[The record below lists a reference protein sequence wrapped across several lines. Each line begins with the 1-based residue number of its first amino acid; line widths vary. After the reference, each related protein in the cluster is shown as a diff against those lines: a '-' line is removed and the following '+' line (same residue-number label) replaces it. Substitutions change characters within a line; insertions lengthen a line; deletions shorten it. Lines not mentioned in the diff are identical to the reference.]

1 MVTIITGILITTVT
15 FGILAIASKDVR
27 TALFGMNKLKAE
39 LNEKQSMLEEA
50 SGALVNVKNDLNTTK
65 EEYAKSKKN
74 LEETQEDLEIAQQA
88 AELLRQEQV
97 ALQNRNQELWS
108 DNQTLIEHNQSLVE
122 NNQFLLANNESLKA
136 DNLELE
142 KTNNDLQE
150 GIENIRERPIIYRVG
165 ELLASGVIKKTDDP
179 VKIQNDL
186 NQIIALANS
195 KIIDRLGTEGS
206 KDGVWI
212 YPIEYQK
219 AMDRLKQAKGD
230 TVIRLIV
237 AANLVKGDPVLT
249 ELEMHP
255 NRVVYQENEF
265 VYQKIYN
272 VPIDGSNSEMLISD
286 FLRNVNM
293 TAINNGILPN
303 PLTGTV
309 GVINGNQIYA
319 IEKALAENRG
329 KDVLISAFAAADTEV
344 LGPLRLHI
352 YLKMKQSKRLIMN
365 DEILAID
372 PGREKTGI
380 AILKNSD
387 VLEHKIINSDELVQ
401 IIKSLLEKYIIKTIV
416 MGNGTSSKK
425 NMIY

>member
-1 MVTIITGILITTVT
+1 MYGIMLIVVLVLTGGVIAFIGDRLGSKVGKKKLSLFGLRPRHTSILVTIITGILITTVT

-65 EEYAKSKKN
+65 EEYAKSKKD

-108 DNQTLIEHNQSLVE
+108 DNQTLIEHNQSLAE

-303 PLTGTV
+303 PLTGIV

-352 YLKMKQSKRLIMN
+352 YLKNETEQ
-365 DEILAID
+365 EINH
-372 PGREKTGI
+372 E
-380 AILKNSD
+380 
-387 VLEHKIINSDELVQ
+387 
-401 IIKSLLEKYIIKTIV
+401 
-416 MGNGTSSKK
+416 
-425 NMIY
+425 

>member
-1 MVTIITGILITTVT
+1 MYGIMLIVVLVLTGGVIAFIGDRLGSKVGKKKLSLFGLRPRHTSILVTIITGILITTVT

-352 YLKMKQSKRLIMN
+352 YLKNETEQ
-365 DEILAID
+365 EINH
-372 PGREKTGI
+372 E
-380 AILKNSD
+380 
-387 VLEHKIINSDELVQ
+387 E
-401 IIKSLLEKYIIKTIV
+401 
-416 MGNGTSSKK
+416 
-425 NMIY
+425 

>member
-1 MVTIITGILITTVT
+1 MLIVVLVLTGGVIAFIGDRLGSKVGKKKLSLFGLRPRHTSILVTIITGILITTVT

-65 EEYAKSKKN
+65 EEYAKSKRD

-108 DNQTLIEHNQSLVE
+108 DNQTLIEHNQSLAE

-136 DNLELE
+136 DNLDLE

-352 YLKMKQSKRLIMN
+352 YLKNETEQ
-365 DEILAID
+365 EINH
-372 PGREKTGI
+372 E
-380 AILKNSD
+380 
-387 VLEHKIINSDELVQ
+387 
-401 IIKSLLEKYIIKTIV
+401 
-416 MGNGTSSKK
+416 
-425 NMIY
+425 

>member
-1 MVTIITGILITTVT
+1 MYGIMLIVVLVLTGGVIAFIGDRLGSKVGKKKLSLFGLRPRHTSILVTIITGILITTVT

-65 EEYAKSKKN
+65 EEYAKSKKD

-108 DNQTLIEHNQSLVE
+108 DNQTLIEHNQSLAE

-293 TAINNGILPN
+293 TAIDNGILPN

-352 YLKMKQSKRLIMN
+352 YLKNETEQ
-365 DEILAID
+365 EINH
-372 PGREKTGI
+372 E
-380 AILKNSD
+380 
-387 VLEHKIINSDELVQ
+387 
-401 IIKSLLEKYIIKTIV
+401 
-416 MGNGTSSKK
+416 
-425 NMIY
+425 

>member
-1 MVTIITGILITTVT
+1 MYGIMLIVVLVLTGGVIAFIGDRLGSKVGKKKLSLFGLRPRHTSILVTIITGILITTVT

-39 LNEKQSMLEEA
+39 LNEKQFMLEEA
-50 SGALVNVKNDLNTTK
+50 SGALVNVKNDLNRTK
-65 EEYAKSKKN
+65 EEYAKSKKD

-108 DNQTLIEHNQSLVE
+108 DNQTLIEHNQSLAE

-255 NRVVYQENEF
+255 NHVVYQENEF

-352 YLKMKQSKRLIMN
+352 YLKNETEQ
-365 DEILAID
+365 EINH
-372 PGREKTGI
+372 E
-380 AILKNSD
+380 
-387 VLEHKIINSDELVQ
+387 
-401 IIKSLLEKYIIKTIV
+401 
-416 MGNGTSSKK
+416 
-425 NMIY
+425 

>member
-1 MVTIITGILITTVT
+1 MYGIMLIVVLILTGGVIAFIGDRLGSKVGKKKLSLFGLRPRHTSILVTIITGILITTVT

-65 EEYAKSKKN
+65 EEYAKSKKD

-352 YLKMKQSKRLIMN
+352 YLKNETEQ
-365 DEILAID
+365 EINH
-372 PGREKTGI
+372 E
-380 AILKNSD
+380 
-387 VLEHKIINSDELVQ
+387 
-401 IIKSLLEKYIIKTIV
+401 
-416 MGNGTSSKK
+416 
-425 NMIY
+425 

>member
-1 MVTIITGILITTVT
+1 MLIVVLVLTGGVIAFIGDRLGSKVGKKKLSLFGLRPRHTSILVTIITGILITTVT

-27 TALFGMNKLKAE
+27 TALFGMNKLKEE

-108 DNQTLIEHNQSLVE
+108 DNQTLIEHNQSLAE

-329 KDVLISAFAAADTEV
+329 KDVLISAFASADTEV

-352 YLKMKQSKRLIMN
+352 YLKNETEQ
-365 DEILAID
+365 EINH
-372 PGREKTGI
+372 E
-380 AILKNSD
+380 
-387 VLEHKIINSDELVQ
+387 
-401 IIKSLLEKYIIKTIV
+401 
-416 MGNGTSSKK
+416 
-425 NMIY
+425 

>member
-1 MVTIITGILITTVT
+1 MYGIMLIVVLVLTGGVIAFIGDRLGSKVGKKKLSLFGLRPRHTSILVTIITGILITTVT

-27 TALFGMNKLKAE
+27 TALFGMDKLKAE
-39 LNEKQSMLEEA
+39 LNDKQYALEEA
-50 SGALVNVKNDLNTTK
+50 SNDLASVTFDLNTTK
-65 EEYAKSKKN
+65 EEYAKSKKD
-74 LEETQEDLEIAQQA
+74 LEESQEDLEIAQQA

-108 DNQTLIEHNQSLVE
+108 DNQTLIENNQSLAQ

-142 KTNNDLQE
+142 KTNSDLQE

-219 AMDRLKQAKGD
+219 AMDRLKQAKED

-329 KDVLISAFAAADTEV
+329 KDVLISAFAASDTEV

-352 YLKMKQSKRLIMN
+352 YLKNETEQ
-365 DEILAID
+365 EINH
-372 PGREKTGI
+372 E
-380 AILKNSD
+380 
-387 VLEHKIINSDELVQ
+387 E
-401 IIKSLLEKYIIKTIV
+401 
-416 MGNGTSSKK
+416 
-425 NMIY
+425 

>member
-1 MVTIITGILITTVT
+1 MYGIMLIVVLVLTGGVIAFIGDRLGSKVGKKKLSLFGLRPRHTSILVTIITGILITTFT

-65 EEYAKSKKN
+65 EEYAKSKKD

-108 DNQTLIEHNQSLVE
+108 DNQTLIEHNQSLAE

-352 YLKMKQSKRLIMN
+352 YLKNETEQ
-365 DEILAID
+365 EINH
-372 PGREKTGI
+372 E
-380 AILKNSD
+380 
-387 VLEHKIINSDELVQ
+387 
-401 IIKSLLEKYIIKTIV
+401 
-416 MGNGTSSKK
+416 
-425 NMIY
+425 

>member
-1 MVTIITGILITTVT
+1 MLIVVLVLTGGVIAFIGDRLGSKVGKKKLSLFGLRPRHTSILVTIITGILITTVT

-65 EEYAKSKKN
+65 EEYAKSKKD

-108 DNQTLIEHNQSLVE
+108 DNQTLIEHNQSLAE

-195 KIIDRLGTEGS
+195 KIIDRLGTEDS

-352 YLKMKQSKRLIMN
+352 YLKNETEQ
-365 DEILAID
+365 EINH
-372 PGREKTGI
+372 E
-380 AILKNSD
+380 
-387 VLEHKIINSDELVQ
+387 
-401 IIKSLLEKYIIKTIV
+401 
-416 MGNGTSSKK
+416 
-425 NMIY
+425 

>member
-1 MVTIITGILITTVT
+1 MYGIMLIVVLVLTGGVIAFIGDRLGSKVGKKKLSLFGLRPRHTSILVTIITGILITTVT

-65 EEYAKSKKN
+65 EEYAKSKKD

-108 DNQTLIEHNQSLVE
+108 DNQTLIEHNQSLAE

-219 AMDRLKQAKGD
+219 VMDRLKQAKGD

-352 YLKMKQSKRLIMN
+352 YLKNETEQ
-365 DEILAID
+365 EINH
-372 PGREKTGI
+372 E
-380 AILKNSD
+380 
-387 VLEHKIINSDELVQ
+387 
-401 IIKSLLEKYIIKTIV
+401 
-416 MGNGTSSKK
+416 
-425 NMIY
+425 

>member
-1 MVTIITGILITTVT
+1 MYGIMLIVVLVLTGGVIAFIGDRLGSKVGKKKLSLFGLRPRHTSILVTIITGILITTVT

-50 SGALVNVKNDLNTTK
+50 SGALVNVKNNLNTTK
-65 EEYAKSKKN
+65 EEYAKSKKD

-108 DNQTLIEHNQSLVE
+108 DNQTLIEHNQSLAE

-249 ELEMHP
+249 ELEMHS

-352 YLKMKQSKRLIMN
+352 YLKNETEQ
-365 DEILAID
+365 EINH
-372 PGREKTGI
+372 E
-380 AILKNSD
+380 
-387 VLEHKIINSDELVQ
+387 
-401 IIKSLLEKYIIKTIV
+401 
-416 MGNGTSSKK
+416 
-425 NMIY
+425 

>member
-1 MVTIITGILITTVT
+1 MLIVVLVLTGGVIAFIGDRLGSKVGKKKLSLFGLRPRHTSILVTIITGILITTVT

-65 EEYAKSKKN
+65 EEYAKSKKD

-108 DNQTLIEHNQSLVE
+108 DNQTLIEHNQSLAE
-122 NNQFLLANNESLKA
+122 NNQFLLVNNESLKA

-352 YLKMKQSKRLIMN
+352 YLKNETEQ
-365 DEILAID
+365 EINH
-372 PGREKTGI
+372 E
-380 AILKNSD
+380 
-387 VLEHKIINSDELVQ
+387 
-401 IIKSLLEKYIIKTIV
+401 
-416 MGNGTSSKK
+416 
-425 NMIY
+425 

>member
-1 MVTIITGILITTVT
+1 MYGIMLIVVLVLTGGVIAFIGDRLGSKVGKKKLSLFGLRPRHTSILVTIITGILITTVT

-65 EEYAKSKKN
+65 EEYAKSKKD

-108 DNQTLIEHNQSLVE
+108 DNQTLIEHNHSLAE

-329 KDVLISAFAAADTEV
+329 KDVLIIAFAAADTEV
-344 LGPLRLHI
+344 LGP
-352 YLKMKQSKRLIMN
+352 
-365 DEILAID
+365 
-372 PGREKTGI
+372 
-380 AILKNSD
+380 
-387 VLEHKIINSDELVQ
+387 
-401 IIKSLLEKYIIKTIV
+401 
-416 MGNGTSSKK
+416 
-425 NMIY
+425 

>member
-1 MVTIITGILITTVT
+1 MYGIMLIVVLVLTGGVIAFIGDRLGSKVGKKKLSLFGLRPRHTSILVTIITGILITTVT

-50 SGALVNVKNDLNTTK
+50 SGALVNVKNNLNTTK
-65 EEYAKSKKN
+65 EEYAKSKKD

-108 DNQTLIEHNQSLVE
+108 DNQTLIEHNQSLAE

-352 YLKMKQSKRLIMN
+352 YLKNETEQ
-365 DEILAID
+365 EINH
-372 PGREKTGI
+372 E
-380 AILKNSD
+380 
-387 VLEHKIINSDELVQ
+387 E
-401 IIKSLLEKYIIKTIV
+401 
-416 MGNGTSSKK
+416 
-425 NMIY
+425 

>member
-1 MVTIITGILITTVT
+1 MLIVVLVLTGGVIAFIGDRLGSKVGKKKLSLFGLRPRHTSILVTIITGILITTVT

-65 EEYAKSKKN
+65 EEYAKSKKD

-108 DNQTLIEHNQSLVE
+108 DNQTLIEHNQSLAE

-179 VKIQNDL
+179 VRIQNDL

-352 YLKMKQSKRLIMN
+352 YLKNETEQ
-365 DEILAID
+365 EINH
-372 PGREKTGI
+372 E
-380 AILKNSD
+380 
-387 VLEHKIINSDELVQ
+387 
-401 IIKSLLEKYIIKTIV
+401 
-416 MGNGTSSKK
+416 
-425 NMIY
+425 

>member
-1 MVTIITGILITTVT
+1 MLIVVLVLTGGVIAFIGDRLGSKVGKKKLSLFGLRPKHTSILVTIITGILITTVT

-65 EEYAKSKKN
+65 EEYAKSKKD

-108 DNQTLIEHNQSLVE
+108 DNQTLIEHNQSLAE

-352 YLKMKQSKRLIMN
+352 YLKNETEQ
-365 DEILAID
+365 EINH
-372 PGREKTGI
+372 E
-380 AILKNSD
+380 
-387 VLEHKIINSDELVQ
+387 
-401 IIKSLLEKYIIKTIV
+401 
-416 MGNGTSSKK
+416 
-425 NMIY
+425 

>member
-1 MVTIITGILITTVT
+1 MLIVVLVLTGGVIAFIGDRLGSKVGKKKLSLFGLRPRHTSILVTIITGILITTVT

-65 EEYAKSKKN
+65 EEYAKSKKD

-108 DNQTLIEHNQSLVE
+108 DNQTLIEHNQSLAE

-150 GIENIRERPIIYRVG
+150 GIENIRERPIIYRIG

-352 YLKMKQSKRLIMN
+352 YLKNETEQ
-365 DEILAID
+365 EINH
-372 PGREKTGI
+372 E
-380 AILKNSD
+380 
-387 VLEHKIINSDELVQ
+387 
-401 IIKSLLEKYIIKTIV
+401 
-416 MGNGTSSKK
+416 
-425 NMIY
+425 

>member
-1 MVTIITGILITTVT
+1 MYGIMLIVVLVLTGGVIAFIGDRLGSKVGKKKLSLFGLRPRHTSILVTIITGILITTVT

-65 EEYAKSKKN
+65 EEYAKSKKD

-108 DNQTLIEHNQSLVE
+108 DNQTLIEHNQSLAE
-122 NNQFLLANNESLKA
+122 NNQFLLVNNESLKA

-319 IEKALAENRG
+319 IEKALAENKG

-352 YLKMKQSKRLIMN
+352 YLKNETEQ
-365 DEILAID
+365 EINH
-372 PGREKTGI
+372 E
-380 AILKNSD
+380 
-387 VLEHKIINSDELVQ
+387 
-401 IIKSLLEKYIIKTIV
+401 
-416 MGNGTSSKK
+416 
-425 NMIY
+425 

>member
-1 MVTIITGILITTVT
+1 MYGIMLIVVLVLTGGVIAFIGDRLGSKVGKKKLSLFGLRPKHTSILVTIITGILITTVT

-65 EEYAKSKKN
+65 EEYAKSKKD

-88 AELLRQEQV
+88 DELLRQEQV

-108 DNQTLIEHNQSLVE
+108 DNQTLIEHNQSLAE

-165 ELLASGVIKKTDDP
+165 ELLASGVIKKTDDS

-249 ELEMHP
+249 ELEMHS

-352 YLKMKQSKRLIMN
+352 YLKNETEQ
-365 DEILAID
+365 EINH
-372 PGREKTGI
+372 E
-380 AILKNSD
+380 
-387 VLEHKIINSDELVQ
+387 
-401 IIKSLLEKYIIKTIV
+401 
-416 MGNGTSSKK
+416 
-425 NMIY
+425 

>member
-1 MVTIITGILITTVT
+1 MLIVVLVLTGGVIAFIGDRLGSKVGKKKLSLFGLRPRHTSILVTIITGILITTVT

-27 TALFGMNKLKAE
+27 TALFGMNKLKEE

-108 DNQTLIEHNQSLVE
+108 DNQTLIEHNQSLAE

-329 KDVLISAFAAADTEV
+329 KDVLISAFAASDTEV

-352 YLKMKQSKRLIMN
+352 YLKNETEQ
-365 DEILAID
+365 EINH
-372 PGREKTGI
+372 E
-380 AILKNSD
+380 
-387 VLEHKIINSDELVQ
+387 E
-401 IIKSLLEKYIIKTIV
+401 
-416 MGNGTSSKK
+416 
-425 NMIY
+425 

>member
-1 MVTIITGILITTVT
+1 MLIVVLVLTGGVIAFIGDRLGSKVGKKKLSLFGLRPKHTSILVTIITGILITTVT

-65 EEYAKSKKN
+65 EEYAKSKKD

-97 ALQNRNQELWS
+97 ALQNINQELWS
-108 DNQTLIEHNQSLVE
+108 DNQTLIEHNQSLAE

-329 KDVLISAFAAADTEV
+329 KDVLISAFASADTEV

-352 YLKMKQSKRLIMN
+352 YLKNETEQ
-365 DEILAID
+365 EINH
-372 PGREKTGI
+372 E
-380 AILKNSD
+380 
-387 VLEHKIINSDELVQ
+387 
-401 IIKSLLEKYIIKTIV
+401 
-416 MGNGTSSKK
+416 
-425 NMIY
+425 

>member
-1 MVTIITGILITTVT
+1 MYGIMLIVVLVLTGGVIAFIGDRLGSKVGKKKLSLFGLRPRHTSILVTIITGILITTVT

-65 EEYAKSKKN
+65 EEYAKSKKD

-108 DNQTLIEHNQSLVE
+108 DNQTLIENNQSLAH
-122 NNQFLLANNESLKA
+122 NNQFLLANYESLKA

-142 KTNNDLQE
+142 KTNSDLQE
-150 GIENIRERPIIYRVG
+150 GIENIRERLIIYRVG

-352 YLKMKQSKRLIMN
+352 YLKNETEQ
-365 DEILAID
+365 EINH
-372 PGREKTGI
+372 E
-380 AILKNSD
+380 
-387 VLEHKIINSDELVQ
+387 
-401 IIKSLLEKYIIKTIV
+401 
-416 MGNGTSSKK
+416 
-425 NMIY
+425 

>member
-1 MVTIITGILITTVT
+1 MYGIMLIVVLVLTGGVIAFIGDRLGSKVGKKKLSLFGLRPRHTSILVTIITGILITTVT

-65 EEYAKSKKN
+65 EEYAKSKKD

-108 DNQTLIEHNQSLVE
+108 DNQTLIEHNQSLAE

-303 PLTGTV
+303 PLTGTI

-352 YLKMKQSKRLIMN
+352 YLKNETEQ
-365 DEILAID
+365 EINH
-372 PGREKTGI
+372 E
-380 AILKNSD
+380 
-387 VLEHKIINSDELVQ
+387 
-401 IIKSLLEKYIIKTIV
+401 
-416 MGNGTSSKK
+416 
-425 NMIY
+425 

>member
-1 MVTIITGILITTVT
+1 MYGIMLIVVLVLTGGVIAFIGDRLGSKVGKKKLSLFGLRPRHTSILVTIITGILITTVT

-65 EEYAKSKKN
+65 EEYAKSKKD

-108 DNQTLIEHNQSLVE
+108 DNQTLIEHNQSLAE

-186 NQIIALANS
+186 NQIIVLANS

-219 AMDRLKQAKGD
+219 AIDRLKQAKGD

-352 YLKMKQSKRLIMN
+352 YLKNETEQ
-365 DEILAID
+365 EINH
-372 PGREKTGI
+372 E
-380 AILKNSD
+380 
-387 VLEHKIINSDELVQ
+387 
-401 IIKSLLEKYIIKTIV
+401 
-416 MGNGTSSKK
+416 
-425 NMIY
+425 

>member
-1 MVTIITGILITTVT
+1 MYGIMLIVVLVLTGGVIAFIGDRLGSKVGKKKLSLFGLRPKHTSILVTIITGILITTVT

-65 EEYAKSKKN
+65 EEYAKSKKD

-97 ALQNRNQELWS
+97 ALQNRNQELWL
-108 DNQTLIEHNQSLVE
+108 DNQTLIEHNQSLAE

-352 YLKMKQSKRLIMN
+352 YLKNKTEQ
-365 DEILAID
+365 EINH
-372 PGREKTGI
+372 E
-380 AILKNSD
+380 
-387 VLEHKIINSDELVQ
+387 
-401 IIKSLLEKYIIKTIV
+401 
-416 MGNGTSSKK
+416 
-425 NMIY
+425 

>member
-1 MVTIITGILITTVT
+1 MYGIMLIVVLVLTGGVIAFIGDRLGSKVGKKKLSLFGLRPRHTSILVTIITGILITTVT

-65 EEYAKSKKN
+65 EEYAKSKKD

-97 ALQNRNQELWS
+97 ALQNINQELWS
-108 DNQTLIEHNQSLVE
+108 DNQTLIEHNQSLAK

-352 YLKMKQSKRLIMN
+352 YLKNETEQ
-365 DEILAID
+365 EINH
-372 PGREKTGI
+372 E
-380 AILKNSD
+380 
-387 VLEHKIINSDELVQ
+387 
-401 IIKSLLEKYIIKTIV
+401 
-416 MGNGTSSKK
+416 
-425 NMIY
+425 

>member
-1 MVTIITGILITTVT
+1 MYGIMLIVVLVLTGGVIAFIGDRLGSKVGKKKLSLFGLRPRHTSILVTIITGILITTVT

-50 SGALVNVKNDLNTTK
+50 SGALVNVKNNLNTTK
-65 EEYAKSKKN
+65 EEYAKSKKD

-97 ALQNRNQELWS
+97 ALQNINQELWS
-108 DNQTLIEHNQSLVE
+108 DNQTLIEHNQSLAE

-165 ELLASGVIKKTDDP
+165 ELLASGVIKKTDDS

-352 YLKMKQSKRLIMN
+352 YLKNETEQ
-365 DEILAID
+365 EINH
-372 PGREKTGI
+372 E
-380 AILKNSD
+380 
-387 VLEHKIINSDELVQ
+387 
-401 IIKSLLEKYIIKTIV
+401 
-416 MGNGTSSKK
+416 
-425 NMIY
+425 

>member
-1 MVTIITGILITTVT
+1 MYGIMLIVVLVLTGGVIAFIGDRLGSKVGKKKLSLFGLRPRHTSILVTIITGILITTVT

-65 EEYAKSKKN
+65 EEYAKSKKD
-74 LEETQEDLEIAQQA
+74 LEETQEDLETAQQA

-97 ALQNRNQELWS
+97 ALQNINQELWS
-108 DNQTLIEHNQSLVE
+108 DNQTLIEHNQSLAE

-165 ELLASGVIKKTDDP
+165 ELLASGVIKKTDDS

-352 YLKMKQSKRLIMN
+352 YLKNETEQ
-365 DEILAID
+365 EINH
-372 PGREKTGI
+372 E
-380 AILKNSD
+380 
-387 VLEHKIINSDELVQ
+387 E
-401 IIKSLLEKYIIKTIV
+401 
-416 MGNGTSSKK
+416 
-425 NMIY
+425 

>member
-1 MVTIITGILITTVT
+1 MLIVVLVLTGGVIAFIGDRLGSKVGKKKLSLFGLRPRHTSILVTIITGILITTVT

-65 EEYAKSKKN
+65 EEYAKSKKD

-108 DNQTLIEHNQSLVE
+108 DNQTLIEHNQSLAE

-303 PLTGTV
+303 PLTCTV

-352 YLKMKQSKRLIMN
+352 YLKNETEQ
-365 DEILAID
+365 EINH
-372 PGREKTGI
+372 E
-380 AILKNSD
+380 
-387 VLEHKIINSDELVQ
+387 
-401 IIKSLLEKYIIKTIV
+401 
-416 MGNGTSSKK
+416 
-425 NMIY
+425 

>member
-1 MVTIITGILITTVT
+1 VYGIMLIVVLVLTGGVIAFIGDRLGSKVGKKKLSLFGLRPRHTSILVTIITGILITTVT

-352 YLKMKQSKRLIMN
+352 YLKNETEQ
-365 DEILAID
+365 EINH
-372 PGREKTGI
+372 E
-380 AILKNSD
+380 
-387 VLEHKIINSDELVQ
+387 
-401 IIKSLLEKYIIKTIV
+401 
-416 MGNGTSSKK
+416 
-425 NMIY
+425 

>member
-1 MVTIITGILITTVT
+1 MYGIMLIVVLVLTGGVIAFIGDRLGSKVGKKKLSLFGLRPKHTSILVTIITGILITTVT

-65 EEYAKSKKN
+65 EEYAKSKKD

-108 DNQTLIEHNQSLVE
+108 DNQTLIEHNQSLAE

-329 KDVLISAFAAADTEV
+329 KDVLISAFAASDTEV

-352 YLKMKQSKRLIMN
+352 YLKNETEQ
-365 DEILAID
+365 EINH
-372 PGREKTGI
+372 E
-380 AILKNSD
+380 
-387 VLEHKIINSDELVQ
+387 E
-401 IIKSLLEKYIIKTIV
+401 
-416 MGNGTSSKK
+416 
-425 NMIY
+425 

>member
-1 MVTIITGILITTVT
+1 MYGIMLIVVLVLTGGVIAFIGDRLGSKVGKKKLSLFGLRPRHTSILVTIITGILITTVT

-65 EEYAKSKKN
+65 EEYAKSKKD

-108 DNQTLIEHNQSLVE
+108 DNQTLIEHNQSLAE
-122 NNQFLLANNESLKA
+122 NNQFLLANDESLKA

-352 YLKMKQSKRLIMN
+352 YLKNETEQ
-365 DEILAID
+365 EINH
-372 PGREKTGI
+372 E
-380 AILKNSD
+380 
-387 VLEHKIINSDELVQ
+387 
-401 IIKSLLEKYIIKTIV
+401 
-416 MGNGTSSKK
+416 
-425 NMIY
+425 

>member
-1 MVTIITGILITTVT
+1 MLIVVLVLTGGVIAFIGDRLGSKVGKKKLSLFGLRPRHTSILVTIITGILITTVT

-65 EEYAKSKKN
+65 EEYAKSKKD

-108 DNQTLIEHNQSLVE
+108 DNQTLIEHNQSLAE
-122 NNQFLLANNESLKA
+122 NNQFLLVNNESLKA

-329 KDVLISAFAAADTEV
+329 KDVLISAFASADTEV

-352 YLKMKQSKRLIMN
+352 YLKNETEQ
-365 DEILAID
+365 EINH
-372 PGREKTGI
+372 E
-380 AILKNSD
+380 
-387 VLEHKIINSDELVQ
+387 
-401 IIKSLLEKYIIKTIV
+401 
-416 MGNGTSSKK
+416 
-425 NMIY
+425 

>member
-1 MVTIITGILITTVT
+1 MYGIMLIVVLVLTGGVIAFIGDRLGSKVGKKKLSLFGLRPRHTSILVTIITGILITTVT

-65 EEYAKSKKN
+65 EEYAKSKKD

-108 DNQTLIEHNQSLVE
+108 DNQTLIEHNQSLAE

-165 ELLASGVIKKTDDP
+165 EILASGVIKKTDDP

-249 ELEMHP
+249 ELELHP

-352 YLKMKQSKRLIMN
+352 YLKNETEQ
-365 DEILAID
+365 EINH
-372 PGREKTGI
+372 E
-380 AILKNSD
+380 
-387 VLEHKIINSDELVQ
+387 
-401 IIKSLLEKYIIKTIV
+401 
-416 MGNGTSSKK
+416 
-425 NMIY
+425 

>member
-1 MVTIITGILITTVT
+1 MYGIMLIVVLVLTGGVIAFIGDRLGSKVGKKKLSLFGLRPRHTSILVTIITGILITTVT

-65 EEYAKSKKN
+65 EEYAKSKKD

-108 DNQTLIEHNQSLVE
+108 DNQTLIEHNQSLAE

-165 ELLASGVIKKTDDP
+165 ELLASGVIKKTYDP

-352 YLKMKQSKRLIMN
+352 YLKNETEQ
-365 DEILAID
+365 EINH
-372 PGREKTGI
+372 E
-380 AILKNSD
+380 
-387 VLEHKIINSDELVQ
+387 
-401 IIKSLLEKYIIKTIV
+401 
-416 MGNGTSSKK
+416 
-425 NMIY
+425 

>member
-1 MVTIITGILITTVT
+1 MLIVVLVLTGGVIAFIGDRLGSKVGKKKLSLFGLRPKHTSILVTIITGILITTVT

-65 EEYAKSKKN
+65 EEYAKSKKD

-97 ALQNRNQELWS
+97 ALQNRNQELWL
-108 DNQTLIEHNQSLVE
+108 DNQTLIEHNQSLAE

-165 ELLASGVIKKTDDP
+165 ELLASGVIKKTDDS

-352 YLKMKQSKRLIMN
+352 YLKNETEQ
-365 DEILAID
+365 EINH
-372 PGREKTGI
+372 E
-380 AILKNSD
+380 
-387 VLEHKIINSDELVQ
+387 
-401 IIKSLLEKYIIKTIV
+401 
-416 MGNGTSSKK
+416 
-425 NMIY
+425 

>member
-1 MVTIITGILITTVT
+1 MYGIMLIVVLVLTGGVIAFIGDRLGSKVGKKKLSLFGLRPKHTSILVTIITGILITTVT

-65 EEYAKSKKN
+65 EEYAKSKKD

-108 DNQTLIEHNQSLVE
+108 DNQTLIEHNQSLAE

-179 VKIQNDL
+179 VRIQNDL

-272 VPIDGSNSEMLISD
+272 VPIDGNNSEMLISD

-352 YLKMKQSKRLIMN
+352 YLKNETEQ
-365 DEILAID
+365 EINH
-372 PGREKTGI
+372 E
-380 AILKNSD
+380 
-387 VLEHKIINSDELVQ
+387 
-401 IIKSLLEKYIIKTIV
+401 
-416 MGNGTSSKK
+416 
-425 NMIY
+425 

>member
-1 MVTIITGILITTVT
+1 MLIVVLVLTGGVIAFIGDRLGSKVGKKKLSLFGLRPKHTSILVTIITGILITTVT

-65 EEYAKSKKN
+65 EEYAKSKKD

-97 ALQNRNQELWS
+97 ALQNRNQELWL
-108 DNQTLIEHNQSLVE
+108 DNQTLIEHNQSLAE

-352 YLKMKQSKRLIMN
+352 YLKNETEQ
-365 DEILAID
+365 EINH
-372 PGREKTGI
+372 E
-380 AILKNSD
+380 
-387 VLEHKIINSDELVQ
+387 
-401 IIKSLLEKYIIKTIV
+401 
-416 MGNGTSSKK
+416 
-425 NMIY
+425 